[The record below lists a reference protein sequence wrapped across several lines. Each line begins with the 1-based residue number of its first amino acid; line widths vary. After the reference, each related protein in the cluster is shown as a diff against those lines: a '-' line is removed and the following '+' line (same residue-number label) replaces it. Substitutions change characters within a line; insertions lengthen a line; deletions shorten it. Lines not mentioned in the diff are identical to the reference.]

1 MNKTLN
7 IKDAFGYFRDERE
20 EKKGS
25 ILLSLSLSIISYRV
39 CRTCAPRTGGNRRVF
54 AAAVDGDDVKSRE
67 KKKTTTKRRRRRTL
81 TAGDANGGRWT
92 SERRRRQRGCG
103 GDDDDDDDDDD
114 DAGEDAAERV
124 KLASLA
130 TLLERA
136 VVRDLADELANEDAE
151 CSVDYD
157 QEVFEECTN
166 RVTEQ
171 LAEVVVLCNSAD
183 IASKYSSNLRNKEL
197 SRLRGALWNLRVLLE
212 SYCATK
218 GGCSLN
224 VRHR

>member
-1 MNKTLN
+1 M
-7 IKDAFGYFRDERE
+7 KDDDE
-20 EKKGS
+20 KG
-25 ILLSLSLSIISYRV
+25 
-39 CRTCAPRTGGNRRVF
+39 N
-54 AAAVDGDDVKSRE
+54 DKEDDVE
-67 KKKTTTKRRRRRTL
+67 ETTTTTTQVKMPQN
-81 TAGDANGGRWT
+81 A
-92 SERRRRQRGCG
+92 S
-103 GDDDDDDDDDD
+103 
-114 DAGEDAAERV
+114 

-212 SYCATK
+212 SYCATAWMFVERGDIDLSRWRPVAMEVLRWLVTERARSDRYSEFT
-218 GGCSLN
+218 GGYGTGSKI
-224 VRHR
+224 VRGSYERWR